1 MEALSNPNCFLD
13 CIAYLIKGI
22 EYISEGVI
30 EKITTTID
38 YNYLDKFSNEVL
50 NLNKSNRWVGVTNE
64 IGVQL
69 IEKYRKGLMSL
80 LTREENE
87 EYASHTIARHKKRLK
102 FEPKIGPLD
111 YALVKYEKL
120 LRAIIPITN
129 DYYLLV
135 SLDIEEKDFDRIIM
149 EKIIPFIE
157 GEKHMFEVTS
167 GIANK

>member
-1 MEALSNPNCFLD
+1 M
-13 CIAYLIKGI
+13 K
-22 EYISEGVI
+22 
-30 EKITTTID
+30 
-38 YNYLDKFSNEVL
+38 VL
-50 NLNKSNRWVGVTNE
+50 NLNKSNRRVGVTNE

-87 EYASHTIARHKKRLK
+87 EYASRTIARHKKRLK

-120 LRAIIPITN
+120 IRAIIPITN

-135 SLDIEEKDFDRIIM
+135 SLDIEEKDFDSIIM
-149 EKIIPFIE
+149 E
-157 GEKHMFEVTS
+157 
-167 GIANK
+167 

>member
-1 MEALSNPNCFLD
+1 M
-13 CIAYLIKGI
+13 
-22 EYISEGVI
+22 
-30 EKITTTID
+30 TTTID

-69 IEKYRKGLMSL
+69 IEKYRAGSKAF

-111 YALVKYEKL
+111 YALVKYEKVI
-120 LRAIIPITN
+120 RAIIPITN
-129 DYYLLV
+129 DYYLLIA
-135 SLDIEEKDFDRIIM
+135 LDVEEKYFDRIIM

-157 GEKHMFEVTS
+157 GEKRAFEVTS

>member
-1 MEALSNPNCFLD
+1 
-13 CIAYLIKGI
+13 
-22 EYISEGVI
+22 VT

-50 NLNKSNRWVGVTNE
+50 NLNKSNRWVGITNE
-64 IGVQL
+64 IGIQL
-69 IEKYRKGLMSL
+69 IEKYRAGLKAL

-111 YALVKYEKL
+111 YALVKYEKII
-120 LRAIIPITN
+120 RTIIPITN
-129 DYYLLV
+129 DYYLLIA
-135 SLDIEEKDFDRIIM
+135 LDVEEKDFDRILM

-157 GEKHMFEVTS
+157 GEKQTFEVKS